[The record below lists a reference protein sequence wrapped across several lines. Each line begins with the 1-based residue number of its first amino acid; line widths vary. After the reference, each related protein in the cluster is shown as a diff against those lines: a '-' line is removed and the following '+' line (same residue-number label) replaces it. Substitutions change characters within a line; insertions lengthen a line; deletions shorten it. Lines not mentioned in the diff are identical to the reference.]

1 MAPRAKRGKVRG
13 HGDGALY
20 YSEALSRWVGVATV
34 PDPTAREGRRRV
46 KVTGREKSEAKDKL
60 DDALRKIKEGVP
72 VGPALETV
80 ADVLRYWLER
90 GLDRKRIKSQNTVD
104 SLTWAVEKQLI
115 PAIGA
120 YRIRELECEHV
131 EDMLTKMTGN
141 GMSTSSLTRVHTTLT
156 RALNWAQ
163 RRGKVYRNVSGL
175 VETPAG
181 TQRPSHALTVVQVQ
195 AVLNAA
201 KDDRLYALWM
211 LGLVLGMRPGEL
223 TGLRWQDVD
232 LDTGVISVRQSLKH
246 RNGELW
252 EGDTKTKQ
260 SRRRFKIF
268 PVAVTALKL
277 HQAHQAAERLK
288 AGSAWTETGLVFTTK
303 IGCPI
308 APANLRRA
316 FRALVKAAGVPGKQP
331 TENCPKPGQW
341 HPHEMRHSAGSYM
354 DAMGVPPKRVASIL
368 GHEGTRT
375 TETIYIHRQ
384 EVIDMTGDEF
394 EAYGNQF
401 GNQAADGAIGSRSK

>member
-72 VGPALETV
+72 VGSALETV

-104 SLTWAVEKQLI
+104 GLTWAVEKHLI

-131 EDMLTKMTGN
+131 EDMLTKMAGN

-163 RRGKVYRNVSGL
+163 RRGKVYRNVSDL

-181 TQRPSHALTVVQVQ
+181 TQRPSHALTIVQVQ

-201 KDDRLYALWM
+201 EDDRLYALWM

-223 TGLRWQDVD
+223 TGLRWQNVD
-232 LDTGVISVRQSLKH
+232 LDTDVISVRQSLKH

-277 HQAHQAAERLK
+277 HQARQAAERLK
-288 AGSAWTETGLVFTTK
+288 AGNAWTETGLVFTTE
-303 IGCPI
+303 IGSPI
-308 APANLRRA
+308 NPANLRRA
-316 FRALVKAAGVPGKQP
+316 FRALVKAAGVPDKQP

-401 GNQAADGAIGSRSK
+401 GNQAADGAIGS

>member
-72 VGPALETV
+72 VGSALETV

-90 GLDRKRIKSQNTVD
+90 GLDRKKIKSQNTVD

-131 EDMLTKMTGN
+131 EDMLTKMAGN
-141 GMSTSSLTRVHTTLT
+141 GMSTSSLT
-156 RALNWAQ
+156 
-163 RRGKVYRNVSGL
+163 
-175 VETPAG
+175 
-181 TQRPSHALTVVQVQ
+181 HALTVAQVQ
-195 AVLNAA
+195 AVLHAA
-201 KDDRLYALWM
+201 KDDRLCALWM

-246 RNGELW
+246 RNGKLW
-252 EGDTKTKQ
+252 EGDTKTRQ

-277 HQAHQAAERLK
+277 HQARQAAERLK
-288 AGSAWTETGLVFTTK
+288 AGNTWIENGLVFTTEV
-303 IGCPI
+303 GSPI
-308 APANLRRA
+308 DPANLRRA
-316 FRALVKAAGVPGKQP
+316 FRALVKAAGVPDKQP
-331 TENCPKPGQW
+331 TEDCPKPGQW

-401 GNQAADGAIGSRSK
+401 GNQAADGAIGS